1 MSQSQKR
8 KRSDFQEGTYLKR
21 RKANTGSSI
30 TVAAQVQKA
39 IRSAAD
45 KKYFQQHLGLT
56 NVQTT
61 GNLYTVTSGMIRGD
75 GASQYSGTSIT
86 PLYLRIRY
94 GGTSSLDY
102 SAFRMIVF
110 QWMDADIPVGT
121 GILPGAGTSDG
132 VLEFTRIENK
142 PLMRVLYDKII
153 GTVPQTDNVRQPF
166 VGTVYIPGSKLRRMR
181 FKTGSDAP
189 QYGAIYMLFIS
200 DDSASPSPQIAWA
213 TELCFMD

>member
-1 MSQSQKR
+1 
-8 KRSDFQEGTYLKR
+8 
-21 RKANTGSSI
+21 
-30 TVAAQVQKA
+30 
-39 IRSAAD
+39 
-45 KKYFQQHLGLT
+45 
-56 NVQTT
+56 
-61 GNLYTVTSGMIRGD
+61 
-75 GASQYSGTSIT
+75 
-86 PLYLRIRY
+86 
-94 GGTSSLDY
+94 
-102 SAFRMIVF
+102 MIVF

-121 GILPGAGTSDG
+121 GILPGAGTSNG

-213 TELCFMD
+213 SELCFMD